1 MAHAECF
8 ERFTLYL
15 QAPCDRNPLINLTGT
30 PPVYPLDFRSQD
42 VHRLRVYLRLP
53 LMPEHALQ
61 VDTEPVV
68 GSDPRWELVE
78 RIVAS
83 PSFVRSP
90 RLCSLLM
97 HLCELALAGKSGEIN
112 EQNIG
117 EALFERAR
125 NYDPSI
131 DGIVRSH
138 ASRLRQRLEQYFNE
152 EGAHETIRLTI
163 PKGGYT
169 PLFEVHSQPLL
180 QSESVLAPA
189 PPDSIEEVSDVRTS
203 PVIANT
209 YRRLFWATSIALSA
223 ACSFIVFLLVHAH
236 SAQSSSGSVT
246 KHPLWSMLFGAD
258 HSTLIVASDTG
269 LTSLETFTG
278 SNVSLAEYLSGDY
291 RTHATPL
298 TGTTPEIA
306 EKIASRRYTSIVD
319 LDIVTKLFQIPGVP
333 INRMQLRYARDLR
346 PNDLKDEPVILLGSA
361 EGTPWVELFQDKM
374 NFVFVHD
381 HQNHRFVVLNRVPH
395 GNEQAR
401 YEADLTGPVHRVYG
415 VIALRPNMKGS
426 GDVLVLEGTSMAG
439 TESAADFVFDDSR
452 LLPFLATIKQK
463 NGSLPYFE
471 LLLKSNNM
479 NGSASGSEILS
490 YRTTAR

>member
-1 MAHAECF
+1 
-8 ERFTLYL
+8 
-15 QAPCDRNPLINLTGT
+15 
-30 PPVYPLDFRSQD
+30 V
-42 VHRLRVYLRLP
+42 RVYLRLP

-61 VDTEPVV
+61 VDAEPAV

-83 PSFVRSP
+83 PSFIRSP

-97 HLCELALAGKSGEIN
+97 HLCELTLGGRSDEIN
-112 EQNIG
+112 EQSIG

-169 PLFEVHSQPLL
+169 PLFEVHSQLLL
-180 QSESVLAPA
+180 QSESVVFPA
-189 PPDSIEEVSDVRTS
+189 SPVSIEEVPEVRTS
-203 PVIANT
+203 PLIANT
-209 YRRLFWATSIALSA
+209 YRRLFCVASIALIA
-223 ACSFIVFLLVHAH
+223 ACSFIVFLLIHAH
-236 SAQSSSGSVT
+236 SAQLATGGVA

-291 RTHATPL
+291 RTRATPL

-319 LDIVTKLFQIPGVP
+319 LDIVTKLYQIPGVP
-333 INRMQLRYARDLR
+333 LNRMQLRYARDLR

-361 EGTPWVELFQDKM
+361 EGTPWVELFEDKM
-374 NFVFVHD
+374 NFVFIHD
-381 HQNHRFVVLNRVPH
+381 HQNHRFVVLNRLPH
-395 GNEQAR
+395 GNEQGR
-401 YEADLTGPVHRVYG
+401 YEADLTGPVRRVYG
-415 VIALRPNMKGS
+415 LIALRPYMKGS

-452 LLPFLATIKQK
+452 LLPFLAKIKQN

-471 LLLKSNNM
+471 LLLQSNNM

>member
-1 MAHAECF
+1 M
-8 ERFTLYL
+8 
-15 QAPCDRNPLINLTGT
+15 
-30 PPVYPLDFRSQD
+30 
-42 VHRLRVYLRLP
+42 RVYLRLP

-83 PSFVRSP
+83 PSFIRSP

-97 HLCELALAGKSGEIN
+97 HLCELALAGRSGEIN
-112 EQNIG
+112 EQSIG

-209 YRRLFWATSIALSA
+209 YRRLFWATSIALIA

-236 SAQSSSGSVT
+236 SAQSSPGSVT

-361 EGTPWVELFQDKM
+361 EGTPWVELFEDKM

-452 LLPFLATIKQK
+452 LLPFLAAIKQK

>member
-15 QAPCDRNPLINLTGT
+15 QAPCDRNPLIDLTGT
-30 PPVYPLDFRSQD
+30 PLVYPLDFRSQD

-83 PSFVRSP
+83 PSFIRSP

-97 HLCELALAGKSGEIN
+97 HLCELALAGRSGEIN
-112 EQNIG
+112 EQSIG

-169 PLFEVHSQPLL
+169 PLFEAHSQPLL
-180 QSESVLAPA
+180 QSESVLSPA

-209 YRRLFWATSIALSA
+209 YRRLFWATSIALIA

-236 SAQSSSGSVT
+236 SAQSSPGSVT

-361 EGTPWVELFQDKM
+361 EGTPWVELFEDKM